1 MLHLVSSCRDQQ
13 AEIGEGALRPN
24 GVCKRGYTVLELLL
38 AVAILGVLAAIAIP
52 LYGDYRDKVR
62 VSQAVQDI
70 AHIQT
75 VIDQWALE
83 NRYTY
88 PDSLADVGLGSKVD
102 PWNTPY
108 QYTNLSGTKGKGAA
122 RKDKNL
128 VPINTD
134 FDLWSN
140 GKDGKSVGP
149 LTAQA
154 SRDDI
159 VRANN
164 GRYIGPA
171 ADY

>member
-1 MLHLVSSCRDQQ
+1 MLHLVSSCRHPDV
-13 AEIGEGALRPN
+13 ADDGDNARLN
-24 GVCKRGYTVLELLL
+24 SLTKRGYTLLELLL

-52 LYGDYRDKVR
+52 MYGNYQDKVR

-75 VIDQWALE
+75 VVDQWALE

-88 PDSLADVGLGSKVD
+88 PDSLADVGMASKLD

-108 QYTNLSGTKGKGAA
+108 QYTNVSGAKGKGAA

-149 LTAQA
+149 LTAKA

-164 GRYIGPA
+164 GRYIGLA